1 MHPLPISATV
11 AGLIPGPRLFQ
22 LGNVAIPTS
31 GVFSAIA
38 ILSALAMARITARR
52 LSLDSE
58 KVWDAGIAG
67 VLAAL
72 IAPRLALIF
81 THWSDFRA
89 HPLWMLGLVSVRSP
103 LALSVGLALAAAV
116 FAAFVFFSRLP
127 FRSTL
132 DAFAPGA
139 ACGAAIYWI
148 GAFLAGS
155 SFGRPTSLPWAA
167 AYTSRLASIWN
178 RTPLGTPLHPVQL
191 YLALLALA
199 VLAISLWLLRTSGK
213 PRLRRGEVMGACLF
227 LYGVGS
233 FFLNF
238 LRGDLA
244 AIPIPLANLLAAAM
258 AVLGGLLWLL

>member
-1 MHPLPISATV
+1 VH
-11 AGLIPGPRLFQ
+11 PRLFQ
-22 LGNVAIPTS
+22 LGNVAIPAS
-31 GVFSAIA
+31 GVFTAIA
-38 ILSALAMARITARR
+38 ILSALAIARLAAHR

-103 LALSVGLALAAAV
+103 LALSVGLALAVAV
-116 FAAFVFFSRLP
+116 FAAFLVFAGLP
-127 FRSTL
+127 FRATL
-132 DAFAPGA
+132 DAFAPA
-139 ACGAAIYWI
+139 VALGAAIYWA

-155 SFGRPTSLPWAA
+155 SFGTTTSLPSAVT
-167 AYTSRLASIWN
+167 YTSRIASIWN
-178 RTPLGTPLHPVQL
+178 HTPLGTPLHPVQL

-213 PRLRRGEVMGACLF
+213 PRVRDGEAMGAFLF

-233 FFLNF
+233 FFLNN

-244 AIPIPLANLLAAAM
+244 ASPIPLANVLAAAM
-258 AVLGGLLWLL
+258 ALLGGLLWLL

>member
-1 MHPLPISATV
+1 V
-11 AGLIPGPRLFQ
+11 ALLVHPRLFQ

-31 GVFSAIA
+31 GVFTAAA
-38 ILSALAMARITARR
+38 ILSALAMARITSRL
-52 LSLDSE
+52 LSLHAE

-89 HPLWMLGLVSVRSP
+89 HPVWMLGLVSVRSP
-103 LALSVGLALAAAV
+103 LAVSVGLGLALAV
-116 FAAFVFFSRLP
+116 FTGFLFFAGLP
-127 FRSTL
+127 FRATL

-139 ACGAAIYWI
+139 ALGAAIYWL

-155 SFGRPTSLPWAA
+155 SFGTPTYLPWAVT
-167 AYTSRLASIWN
+167 YTSRLASIWN
-178 RTPLGTPLHPVQL
+178 RTPLGTPLHPVQIYFAL
-191 YLALLALA
+191 AALALFAL
-199 VLAISLWLLRTSGK
+199 SLWMLRPHQ
-213 PRLRRGEVMGACLF
+213 PRRVRRGEVMGTFLF

-233 FFLNF
+233 FFLNN

-244 AIPIPLANLLAAAM
+244 ASIFLLPQVLAAITAF
-258 AVLGGLLWLL
+258 LGGLLWLL